1 MRKSNGFMLMET
13 LIVSVFVGITLV
25 VLFIQ
30 LQNVSNSYDESF
42 HYNTTNAVYNTRNIR
57 EYLMTRNLKGF
68 SEDVKQSKDGYID
81 ITDCK
86 SSRYVLEGE
95 QETPIRA
102 YCKNLYD
109 TLNVKTLLLS
119 IENLENLKQRVATAY
134 VLPFSQKFRDFIQYI
149 KYDGMDGEYRLIVE
163 FKDETFASIKIAVP

>member
-1 MRKSNGFMLMET
+1 
-13 LIVSVFVGITLV
+13 
-25 VLFIQ
+25 
-30 LQNVSNSYDESF
+30 
-42 HYNTTNAVYNTRNIR
+42 
-57 EYLMTRNLKGF
+57 MTRNLKGF